1 MKFLH
6 LYAKLGLKMHK
17 HLRKCLH
24 YQETIFLIRLKIS
37 YKYYHISNF
46 YTIRSVLPIRNIT
59 SFFFFT
65 TIDPPEEFQNSTA
78 FPHLAQSNFSW
89 GIFSTVDPY
98 DKHTP
103 DVYFPFFVL
112 MEFIGRYTKIEIVFS
127 LKQITIKTNYLS
139 FF

>member
-1 MKFLH
+1 MPTLSRNNFSDQTQDFIEVLSYFQFLQ
-6 LYAKLGLKMHK
+6 Y
-17 HLRKCLH
+17 
-24 YQETIFLIRLKIS
+24 
-37 YKYYHISNF
+37 
-46 YTIRSVLPIRNIT
+46 IRSVLPIRNIT

-112 MEFIGRYTKIEIVFS
+112 MEFIGRYIHE
-127 LKQITIKTNYLS
+127 N
-139 FF
+139 